1 MESHFRTVLK
11 SLTWRAGGLLMT
23 TGVALWLTG
32 EVRLATQIGI
42 ADTVIKLFAYYGHE
56 RVWLKIKLGRQRP
69 PDYQI

>member
-1 MESHFRTVLK
+1 
-11 SLTWRAGGLLMT
+11 MT